1 MTVSVSCRG
10 QWWIPAI
17 QIQFTIHMCVGY
29 FLLNSYNLIIIFSYL
44 QTFLCTTRDFIFDF
58 FLGQVLETKM
68 LRWLQ
73 SKSKIIRYFYRK
85 FLGFS
90 EKLLLQLHAIQLQD
104 FVSNRVI
111 RDFNIGKIK
120 FKYLYIKDWTAYTV
134 YLVLIMV
141 FWMTHVHG
149 TIRLHDNMFMIL
161 RHCSS
166 YRAIHLTMYV
176 TLEVK
181 TKKFRCGFK
190 EPYSSDV
197 RNHIHVD

>member
-1 MTVSVSCRG
+1 MDFQLQMSSQLTRNFGQWLLGKALTVSVSCRG

-29 FLLNSYNLIIIFSYL
+29 FFFNSYNLIIIFTNISMHNTWFY
-44 QTFLCTTRDFIFDF
+44 FRF

-68 LRWLQ
+68 LRRLQ

-111 RDFNIGKIK
+111 RHFNIGKNKIQK
-120 FKYLYIKDWTAYTV
+120 SLYKGLNGIHSV
-134 YLVLIMV
+134 LLVMV

-149 TIRLHDNMFMIL
+149 TIRLHDNMFMI
-161 RHCSS
+161 
-166 YRAIHLTMYV
+166 
-176 TLEVK
+176 
-181 TKKFRCGFK
+181 
-190 EPYSSDV
+190 
-197 RNHIHVD
+197 

>member
-1 MTVSVSCRG
+1 MSSQLTRNFGQWLLGKALTVSVSCRG

-29 FLLNSYNLIIIFSYL
+29 FFLNSYNLIIIFTNISMHNTWFY
-44 QTFLCTTRDFIFDF
+44 FRF

-68 LRWLQ
+68 LRRLQ

-149 TIRLHDNMFMIL
+149 TIRLHDNMFMI
-161 RHCSS
+161 
-166 YRAIHLTMYV
+166 
-176 TLEVK
+176 
-181 TKKFRCGFK
+181 
-190 EPYSSDV
+190 
-197 RNHIHVD
+197 